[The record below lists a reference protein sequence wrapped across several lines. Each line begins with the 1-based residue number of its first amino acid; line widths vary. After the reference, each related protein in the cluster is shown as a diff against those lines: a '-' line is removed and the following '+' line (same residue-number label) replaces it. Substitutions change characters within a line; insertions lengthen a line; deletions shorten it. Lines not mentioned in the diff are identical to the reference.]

1 MKSPLKLLLI
11 ILFLLTAKSYSQSLS
26 TGWVEFDQ
34 DSVSSYYYDGISA
47 KSINSAKPEI
57 RIRQVYNFAKRLSEV
72 KNERVKTIETLY
84 LINLED
90 PKYSIK
96 EVAYIDETG
105 AVLETFKYPSVDE
118 FSKKDIFM
126 FPITEG
132 SLLMNFLRH
141 IADSR

>member
-96 EVAYIDETG
+96 EVAYFDEAG

>member
-11 ILFLLTAKSYSQSLS
+11 ILFLLTAKSYAQSLS

-96 EVAYIDETG
+96 EVAYFDETG